1 MEAYKKWGINI
12 NLAKTE
18 YKLTTSGEK
27 LTTEDI
33 PRIKQFIFLS
43 STISK
48 HASNKNDVFQINVSA
63 KRTIDVLNFEL

>member
-18 YKLTTSGEK
+18 CMLTTSEEK
-27 LTTEDI
+27 LTIEDI
-33 PRIKQFIFLS
+33 PRIKRFIFLS

-48 HASNKNDVFQINVSA
+48 LASNKNDVLQINVSA
-63 KRTIDVLNFEL
+63 KRTIDVLNFKL